1 MPATMPPSPP
11 GPDVRRRLLLRG
23 GVLADPERGV
33 PAPGEVAVAGGRIA
47 AVGAPGTL
55 SAPGAEVY
63 DARGLLVT
71 PGLIDLHAHVY
82 EGATEL
88 GLPADRAGIER
99 GVTTVA
105 DAGSSG
111 SDRWADF
118 AASVVAPAGTRVL
131 AWLNVAR
138 HGLVGGSGEL
148 AGGAAD
154 LDPEATAGVLVR
166 ERGRVRGLKVRMSRS
181 ALGGSGLAPLRI
193 AREVAAA
200 CGVPVMVHVGNAPP
214 ELGTVLDLLGPGDV
228 VTHAFHGKAGGLFG
242 GGPEPLPQLRAA
254 LERGV
259 RLDVGHGSASFAF
272 GTAERALA
280 AGIRPYT
287 ISTDL
292 HRRNA
297 AGPVHDL
304 TTTMGKLLALGMP
317 LPEVIRC
324 VTLHPSEVL
333 GMRGEL
339 GTLRVG
345 AAADLTVLEE
355 RAAAAPRWLVDA
367 VGERRPA
374 RRWLVPV
381 AAVRAGRLVPVR
393 EAAA

>member
-11 GPDVRRRLLLRG
+11 GPDARCELLLRG
-23 GVLADPERGV
+23 GVLADPEAGTLT
-33 PAPGEVAVAGGRIA
+33 PGELAVAGGRIA

-55 SAPGAEVY
+55 SAAGAEVY
-63 DARGLLVT
+63 DASGLLVT

-82 EGATEL
+82 GGATDL

-105 DAGSSG
+105 DAGSCG
-111 SDRWADF
+111 SDDWADF

-131 AWLNVAR
+131 SWLNVAR
-138 HGLVGGSGEL
+138 HGLVGGNGEL

-154 LDPEATAGVLVR
+154 LDPDATAGILAR
-166 ERGRVRGLKVRMSRS
+166 ERGTVRGLKVRMSRS
-181 ALGGSGLAPLRI
+181 ALGGSGLAPLRV
-193 AREVAAA
+193 AREVAQA
-200 CGVPVMVHVGNAPP
+200 CGVPVMVHVGNGPP
-214 ELGTVLDLLGPGDV
+214 ALGAVLDLLGPGDV

-242 GGPEPLPQLRAA
+242 GGPEPLPQVRAA

-292 HRRNA
+292 HLRNA

-324 VTLHPSEVL
+324 VTARPAEVL
-333 GMRGEL
+333 GKDGEL

-345 AAADLTVLEE
+345 AVADLTVLEVG
-355 RAAAAPRWLVDA
+355 AAAGPRWLVDA
-367 VGERRPA
+367 AGDRRGS
-374 RRWLVPV
+374 RRWLMPV

-393 EAAA
+393 EAAE